1 MNDIAGLGR
10 FLLVAGL
17 VIAAVGIV
25 LVAAQHVPWLDRLGR
40 LPGDIF
46 FQRGNTTVLI
56 PIASSI
62 VVSILLTL
70 ILNLVLRMRN
80 CPSRIT
86 TRAHQPISQSA
97 AGSYRKSHLRDV
109 HWDRSDARNIL
120 TIRLM
125 VTRRRTGCR
134 RRFFIL

>member
-46 FQRGNTTVLI
+46 FQRGNTTVFI
-56 PIASSI
+56 PIVSSI
-62 VVSILLTL
+62 VMSILLML

-80 CPSRIT
+80 
-86 TRAHQPISQSA
+86 
-97 AGSYRKSHLRDV
+97 
-109 HWDRSDARNIL
+109 
-120 TIRLM
+120 
-125 VTRRRTGCR
+125 
-134 RRFFIL
+134 